1 MKNKTK
7 YILFWLLL
15 FVFGAQNN
23 IFAYNSLVTA
33 SGQIIYWQGTGGN
46 DPYATIVPPDNN
58 YYNHDLVVLAS
69 DYEPW
74 SGYSKP
80 GGRLVIPDSIFFQ
93 GTMFPVRYISRFAFY
108 KCSNLTSVIIPNTVT
123 EIGGRAFSQCDGL
136 ISVTIGTNV
145 NKIESYAFYSNNSSL
160 DTVYYY
166 ANSCQGLV
174 ESGGSTLIWRTTNT
188 ATLIVGDNVSQIKTK
203 VFMGSCGF
211 KHIVIGSS
219 LSQIGQYNS
228 FRNLTPDGSTTTVFK
243 CQNPPLLAAGV
254 SFGTDTNTC
263 TVPCGRSTFYYNQWS
278 TRFASYNEMPT
289 GVSVSVGVSNSNYGV
304 AQIEQ
309 DAGCDSIAII
319 SATPYYGYLFT
330 QWSDGNNDN
339 PRTVYL
345 TNPSQQFIAQFS
357 RNPGEPDTVYIHDT
371 TIITNHIHD
380 TTYLPIYLHDT
391 IPMIEYLHDTIYLPQ
406 YIYDTA
412 IVNHYFHDTIY
423 LPQYIHDTT
432 IVTELD
438 TAYITLHDTTI
449 VNNYLRDTIYLPLY
463 FHDTMYIT
471 QTDTVTNMVYDTVTN
486 TVYDTVINT
495 LYDTI
500 NNYIYDTTIVTDTLW
515 LTLYDTIY
523 ITDTLIIHD
532 TVYVPQDGI
541 GDVETLNAKIYTHSC
556 QIVVEGAKGNTVTL
570 YDVTGRVL
578 ATKQDDYAP
587 LHFEVPAS
595 GTYMI
600 KIGLYPARKVVVIR

>member
-15 FVFGAQNN
+15 YVFGVQNIILAQQP
-23 IFAYNSLVTA
+23 LVTP
-33 SGQIIYWQGTGGN
+33 SGQIIYWQGIGGN
-46 DPYATIVPPDNN
+46 DPYATIVPPGNN
-58 YYNHDLVVLAS
+58 YYNHDLVLAS

-145 NKIESYAFYSNNSSL
+145 NKIESYAFYSYNSSL

-188 ATLIVGDNVSQIKTK
+188 ATLIVGDNVTQINSK
-203 VFMGSCGF
+203 VFQGYCGF

-345 TNPSQQFIAQFS
+345 TNPSQHFIAQFS
-357 RNPGEPDTVYIHDT
+357 MNPGEPDTVYIHDT
-371 TIITNHIHD
+371 TIITDYIHD

-391 IPMIEYLHDTIYLPQ
+391 VSMIEYQHDTIYLPQ
-406 YIYDTA
+406 YFHDTT
-412 IVNHYFHDTIY
+412 IVNNYFHDTIY
-423 LPQYIHDTT
+423 LPMYIHDTT
-432 IVTELD
+432 IIPIHD
-438 TAYITLHDTTI
+438 TTHIVLHDTS
-449 VNNYLRDTIYLPLY
+449 L
-463 FHDTMYIT
+463 
-471 QTDTVTNMVYDTVTN
+471 
-486 TVYDTVINT
+486 
-495 LYDTI
+495 
-500 NNYIYDTTIVTDTLW
+500 VTDTLW
-515 LTLYDTIY
+515 LTLYDTVYIHDTIIIY
-523 ITDTLIIHD
+523 D

-541 GDVETLNAKIYTHSC
+541 GDVETLNAKVYAHGG
-556 QIVVEGAKGNTVTL
+556 QIVVEGAEGKRVTL
-570 YDVTGRVL
+570 YDVTGQVL
-578 ATKQDDYAP
+578 ATRQDDYSP
-587 LHFEVPAS
+587 LRFEAPAS
-595 GTYMI
+595 GTYLI
-600 KIGLYPARKVVVIR
+600 KIGAYPARRVVVVR

>member
-15 FVFGAQNN
+15 FVFGVQNIILAQQP
-23 IFAYNSLVTA
+23 LVTP
-33 SGQIIYWQGTGGN
+33 SGQIIYWRYGGNSN
-46 DPYATIVPPDNN
+46 DPYAMICPPQIGQI
-58 YYNHDLVVLAS
+58 YNQNVFS
-69 DYEPW
+69 PNPSYQSW

-80 GGRLVIPDSIFFQ
+80 GGRLTIPDSVLYQ
-93 GTMFPVRYISRFAFY
+93 GSMIPVRIIERFSFY
-108 KCSNLTSVIIPNTVT
+108 KCSSLTSVIIPNTVT
-123 EIGGRAFSQCDGL
+123 EIGGQAFSECDAL
-136 ISVTIGTNV
+136 TSVTIGINV
-145 NKIESYAFYSNNSSL
+145 NKIEERAFYYTNSSLSSL
-160 DTVYYY
+160 DTVYYN
-166 ANSCQGLV
+166 ANNC
-174 ESGGSTLIWRTTNT
+174 SGQPVNSLSSAIYIWRTTNT
-188 ATLIVGDNVSQIKTK
+188 ATLIVGDNVTQINSK
-203 VFMGSCGF
+203 VFQGSCGF
-211 KHIVIGSS
+211 RDIVIGSN
-219 LSQIGQYNS
+219 LSQIGQENS
-228 FRNLTPDGSTTTVFK
+228 FRNVTPDGSTTTIFK
-243 CQNPPLLAAGV
+243 CQNPPLLAVGV

-406 YIYDTA
+406 YIHDTA

-449 VNNYLRDTIYLPLY
+449 VNHYLHDTIYLP
-463 FHDTMYIT
+463 
-471 QTDTVTNMVYDTVTN
+471 Q
-486 TVYDTVINT
+486 
-495 LYDTI
+495 
-500 NNYIYDTTIVTDTLW
+500 YIYDTVFISLIDTITNMVHDTTLVTDTLW
-515 LTLYDTIY
+515 LTLYDTVY
-523 ITDTLIIHD
+523 VNDTIIIHD

-541 GDVETLNAKIYTHSC
+541 GDVETLNAKVYAHGG
-556 QIVVEGAKGNTVTL
+556 QIVVEGAEGNRVTL
-570 YDVTGRVL
+570 YDVTGRAL
-578 ATKQDDYAP
+578 ATKRDDSSLLCFDA
-587 LHFEVPAS
+587 PAS

-600 KIGLYPARKVVVIR
+600 KIGDYPARKVVVVR